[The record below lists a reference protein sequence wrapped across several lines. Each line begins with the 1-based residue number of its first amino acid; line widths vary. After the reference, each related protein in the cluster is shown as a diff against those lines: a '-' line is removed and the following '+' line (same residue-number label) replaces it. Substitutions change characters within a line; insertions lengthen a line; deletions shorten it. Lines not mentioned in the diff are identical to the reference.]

1 MKPSSRST
9 TVAHRNE
16 STYERN
22 RISTTISVS
31 VVFWLLPLGPRRRSR
46 LHRRPIKMKIDAA
59 KKVTVDAV
67 GQKQT
72 RTQSIVKY
80 GGGVFLML
88 QISMASGMR
97 QSETIE
103 WVDDPLTNIIFHLAI
118 GRVEKWKTGGDGG
131 VGSCEALPV
140 VPEITNSR
148 ETARVEFGS

>member
-1 MKPSSRST
+1 
-9 TVAHRNE
+9 
-16 STYERN
+16 
-22 RISTTISVS
+22 
-31 VVFWLLPLGPRRRSR
+31 
-46 LHRRPIKMKIDAA
+46 
-59 KKVTVDAV
+59 
-67 GQKQT
+67 
-72 RTQSIVKY
+72 
-80 GGGVFLML
+80 ML